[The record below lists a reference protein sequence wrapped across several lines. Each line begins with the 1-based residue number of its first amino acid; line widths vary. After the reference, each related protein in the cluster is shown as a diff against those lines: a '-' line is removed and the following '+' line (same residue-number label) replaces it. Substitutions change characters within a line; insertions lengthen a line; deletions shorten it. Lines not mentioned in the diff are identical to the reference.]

1 MVPSDAFV
9 TGGEPPEAV
18 RIGLGAAATRADLAR
33 ALAAIAQ
40 VLGLE
45 PAWGAYA

>member
-9 TGGEPPEAV
+9 PPGQPPEAV
-18 RIGLGAAATRADLAR
+18 RIGLGAPATRDDLAR

-40 VLGLE
+40 VLE
-45 PAWGAYA
+45 SPPAWATYG